1 MGEIMTNN
9 FKKLFGF
16 FSVAALILTSL
27 TGTADAASHA
37 KKKSGSYATKGC
49 DPIQVVIHASY
60 GGGTDTTARMMSVR
74 TRRNLKAD
82 IQVVGKRGGSGAKA
96 QNYTLTRPKDGCTI
110 MALTESH
117 LYTMARGKSKMKIN
131 DLVGVARAMEEPNF
145 IVVNKKNRELS
156 TIKKFLKRSQKKP
169 ILVGIAS
176 IGGTEH
182 IGGYTYAQASGAKF
196 KYVSFGSGAQSLQAV
211 VSGKIEAT
219 ILNPSEAAAMI
230 EGGKIK
236 PIILLHDQKMA
247 DYPKVKTSYSMGHNV
262 KVVTTRGY
270 AVLKGTPEPI
280 IQEISK
286 AMVKAMKHD
295 VFANYLKGASLDPA
309 TSPAGTAVW
318 DKQLKENYA
327 KAAKALKGLGLTK

>member
-1 MGEIMTNN
+1 MTNN

-96 QNYTLTRPKDGCTI
+96 QNYVLTRPKDGCTI

-117 LYTMARGKSKMKIN
+117 LYTMARGKSDMKID
-131 DLVGVARAMEEPNF
+131 DLVGVARAMEEPTF
-145 IVVNKKNRELS
+145 IVVNAKNKKLS
-156 TIKKFLKRSQKKP
+156 TIKKLVKEANKKP
-169 ILVGIAS
+169 ITAGIAS

-182 IGGYTYAQASGAKF
+182 IGMYQFSKAAGVPF
-196 KYVSFGSGAQSLQAV
+196 KAVSFGSGAQSLAALA
-211 VSGKIEAT
+211 SGKIDVAL
-219 ILNPSEAAAMI
+219 LNPSEAAGLI
-230 EGGKIK
+230 QDK
-236 PIILLHDQKMA
+236 
-247 DYPKVKTSYSMGHNV
+247 KVKAVLLLAEKRMPDYKKVPSSYELGWKV
-262 KVVTTRGY
+262 KVSTTRGY
-270 AVLKGTPEPI
+270 AVLKGTPQPI
-280 IQEISK
+280 INEISK
-286 AMVKAMKHD
+286 AMVKAMKHEI
-295 VFANYLKGASLDPA
+295 FANYLKGASLDPV
-309 TSPAGTAVW
+309 TSPAGTEVW
-318 DKQLKENYA
+318 DKQLKENFA
-327 KAAKALKGLGLTK
+327 NAQDALKGLGLIK

>member
-1 MGEIMTNN
+1 MTNN

-27 TGTADAASHA
+27 VGTADAASHA

-117 LYTMARGKSKMKIN
+117 LYTMARGKSNMKIN

-156 TIKKFLKRSQKKP
+156 SIKKFLKRSQKKP

-247 DYPKVKTSYSMGHNV
+247 DYPKVKTSFSMGHNV

>member
-27 TGTADAASHA
+27 VGTADAGSH
-37 KKKSGSYATKGC
+37 KKKKGSYATKGC
-49 DPIQVVIHASY
+49 DPVQVVIHASY

-117 LYTMARGKSKMKIN
+117 LYTMARGKSNMKIN

-156 TIKKFLKRSQKKP
+156 SIKIPKTFSEKTNLSWN
-169 ILVGIAS
+169 
-176 IGGTEH
+176 
-182 IGGYTYAQASGAKF
+182 
-196 KYVSFGSGAQSLQAV
+196 SF
-211 VSGKIEAT
+211 
-219 ILNPSEAAAMI
+219 NWW
-230 EGGKIK
+230 
-236 PIILLHDQKMA
+236 
-247 DYPKVKTSYSMGHNV
+247 Y
-262 KVVTTRGY
+262 
-270 AVLKGTPEPI
+270 
-280 IQEISK
+280 
-286 AMVKAMKHD
+286 
-295 VFANYLKGASLDPA
+295 
-309 TSPAGTAVW
+309 
-318 DKQLKENYA
+318 
-327 KAAKALKGLGLTK
+327 

>member
-1 MGEIMTNN
+1 
-9 FKKLFGF
+9 
-16 FSVAALILTSL
+16 
-27 TGTADAASHA
+27 
-37 KKKSGSYATKGC
+37 
-49 DPIQVVIHASY
+49 
-60 GGGTDTTARMMSVR
+60 
-74 TRRNLKAD
+74 
-82 IQVVGKRGGSGAKA
+82 
-96 QNYTLTRPKDGCTI
+96 
-110 MALTESH
+110 
-117 LYTMARGKSKMKIN
+117 MARGKSNMKIN

-156 TIKKFLKRSQKKP
+156 SIKKFLKRSQKKP

-182 IGGYTYAQASGAKF
+182 IGGYSYAEASGAKF

-247 DYPKVKTSYSMGHNV
+247 DYPKVKTSFSMGHNV